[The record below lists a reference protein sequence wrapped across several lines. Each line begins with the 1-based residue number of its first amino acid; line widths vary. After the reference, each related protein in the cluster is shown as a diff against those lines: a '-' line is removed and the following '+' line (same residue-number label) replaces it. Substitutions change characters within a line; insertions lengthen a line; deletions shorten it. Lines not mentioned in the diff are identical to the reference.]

1 MPDNIIKKIYSVT
14 PAVCKFED
22 GYWKNSHTIEDV
34 IKRIEQNA
42 RKKLAMTNEEVPQD
56 IDFIINTRKLNDYP
70 IIKEFNSKP
79 NCNIKNQKIKLL
91 CDKFEF
97 EISPNENSQKLAKA
111 IVGAGLLEMNARGFG
126 YVNVKT
132 L

>member
-1 MPDNIIKKIYSVT
+1 MT